1 MLKNQHESWV
11 NYYFQPY
18 LSSQLIFIE
27 VILASMKGLRQW
39 PLSLC
44 WGSGSGIY
52 FLLSSFLLLLVPGQ
66 SSLFMDFC
74 VFVQVD
80 GFATVENS
88 LHASL
93 FAVFYSCNV
102 LLTHCSMSLLS
113 AEPCDHR
120 KTKHSREG
128 RRRWSTVCLH
138 DRNSVYAGIDPIPIP
153 AMVSVL
159 SIFRSLY
166 PPLPW
171 WQTAVPLKG
180 HLCRKWIA
188 VMWRLYR
195 VQ

>member
-1 MLKNQHESWV
+1 MLKNQHESRV

-18 LSSQLIFIE
+18 LSYQLIFIE

-44 WGSGSGIY
+44 WGSGSVWGIY

-66 SSLFMDFC
+66 SSLFMDVR

-88 LHASL
+88 LSACITVCS
-93 FAVFYSCNV
+93 VFIYSCNV

-113 AEPCDHR
+113 AEPRDHR

-128 RRRWSTVCLH
+128 RRGWSTVCVH
-138 DRNSVYAGIDPIPIP
+138 DRSSVYTTCLLSDELEQSTELGDKQSKVLILLCWYRSNTNTSDGIDTIDI
-153 AMVSVL
+153 
-159 SIFRSLY
+159 
-166 PPLPW
+166 
-171 WQTAVPLKG
+171 
-180 HLCRKWIA
+180 
-188 VMWRLYR
+188 
-195 VQ
+195 